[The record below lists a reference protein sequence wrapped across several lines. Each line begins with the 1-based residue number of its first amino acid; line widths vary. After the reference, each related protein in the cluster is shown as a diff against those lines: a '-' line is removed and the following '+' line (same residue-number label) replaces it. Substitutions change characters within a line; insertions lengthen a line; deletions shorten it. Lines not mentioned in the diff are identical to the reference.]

1 MKNFLLLVAC
11 LLFLASYKGNAQKN
25 VTKFSENYYDA
36 LEWRNIGPFRG
47 GRSATVTGVPGKANL
62 FYMGSTGGG
71 VWKTTDAGNTWEN
84 ISDGFFDKESLITK
98 LSSIE
103 LTFVKNS
110 ETQKNEVCLN
120 GENVEKYIRT
130 LEVSSFVS
138 PVATIS
144 QVRAKLVEQQQYMGE
159 AKGVVMDGRDIGTVV
174 FPTAELKIFMTAS
187 AEERAKR
194 RYQELL
200 DRGDEVQYKAVLAN
214 VIERD
219 EIDTTRKDS
228 PLVKASDAIEID
240 NTETSVVDQ
249 FYAILQLAKDRIAGR
264 V

>member
-1 MKNFLLLVAC
+1 MKITIAIDGY
-11 LLFLASYKGNAQKN
+11 S
-25 VTKFSENYYDA
+25 
-36 LEWRNIGPFRG
+36 
-47 GRSATVTGVPGKANL
+47 
-62 FYMGSTGGG
+62 STGKSTVAKQLAESLEYIYVDTGAMYRAVTLYAMRKG
-71 VWKTTDAGNTWEN
+71 Y
-84 ISDGFFDKESLITK
+84 ISDGFFDKESLIAK
-98 LSSIE
+98 LSTIE
-103 LTFVKNS
+103 LTFVKNP

-144 QVRAKLVEQQQYMGE
+144 QVRAKLVEQQQQMGE

-219 EIDTTRKDS
+219 EIDTTREDS

-240 NTETSVVDQ
+240 NTETSVEDQ
-249 FYAILQLAKDRIAGR
+249 FHAILQLAKDRIAGR